1 MNLPN
6 NNKIGVIGAG
16 QLGKMLAESASP
28 WNIKFNFLDAKNSP
42 AERHADKFITGNI
55 KDKEDIKTLC
65 AISDVVTFEIEH
77 IDSETLLEI
86 EKQGKKVIP
95 LPSVLQIIKDKGK
108 QKEFY
113 KNNNIPVPL
122 FVVIQEEEDWVLHL
136 DKFKGEE
143 VVVKSCTGGYD
154 GKGVEITS
162 KEKIKNG
169 YKPFPS
175 NNAMIEE
182 KMEEMVEVSVIVAID
197 QNNNHVCFPPVV
209 MEFHPIT
216 NLVMF
221 LHTETELKQELL
233 EQCNK
238 IATQTAQCFNSPGLF
253 AVELFIDK
261 ENKVWVNEVAPRP
274 HNSGHHTIEACYT
287 SQYEQL
293 NRILLGMPLGSTDL
307 LCSAAMINI
316 VGADDFEGKYK
327 IDNLENILA
336 LEGVYIH
343 MYDKSISKPAR
354 KLGHITVLAKNKEE
368 LFKKTELLRD
378 IKVIPL

>member
-6 NNKIGVIGAG
+6 NKKIGVIGAG
-16 QLGKMLAESASP
+16 QLGKMLAEAASP

-42 AERHADKFITGNI
+42 AERHADKFINGNI

-65 AISDVVTFEIEH
+65 AISDIVTFEIEH
-77 IDSETLLEI
+77 IDSETLFEV
-86 EKQGKKVIP
+86 EKEGKKIFP
-95 LPSVLQIIKDKGK
+95 LPSVLKIIKDKGT

-113 KNNNIPVPL
+113 KNNNIPVPH
-122 FVVIQEEEDWVLHL
+122 FVVIKEEKDWILHL
-136 DKFKGEE
+136 DEFKGEE
-143 VVVKSCTGGYD
+143 IVVKSCTGGYD

-169 YKPFPS
+169 FRPFPT
-175 NNAMIEE
+175 NNAMLEE
-182 KMEEMVEVSVIVAID
+182 KMEEMLEVSIIVAID
-197 QNNNHVCFPPVV
+197 QKNNHLCYPPVV

-221 LHTETELKQELL
+221 LHTETDLKQEII

-238 IATQTAQCFNSPGLF
+238 IAIQTAKSFHSPGLF

-293 NRILLGMPLGSTDL
+293 NRILLGMPLGSTKL
-307 LCSAAMINI
+307 LCSAAMVNI
-316 VGADDFEGKYK
+316 VGADNLEGKYK
-327 IDNLENILA
+327 IDNLENILG

-354 KLGHITVLAKNKEE
+354 KLGHITVLANNREE

>member
-1 MNLPN
+1 MNIPN

-16 QLGKMLAESASP
+16 QLGKMLAEAASP

-42 AERHADKFITGNI
+42 AERFAETFVVGNI
-55 KDKEDIKTLC
+55 KNREDIQALC

-113 KNNNIPVPL
+113 KNNNIPVPP

-136 DKFKGEE
+136 DKFKGDE

-197 QNNNHVCFPPVV
+197 QNKNHVCFPPVV

-221 LHTETELKQELL
+221 LHTETELKQEIL

-238 IATQTAQCFNSPGLF
+238 IATQTAQSFNSPGLF

-336 LEGVYIH
+336 LDGVYIH